1 VQVTQI
7 ITCDFGIVRLGAE
20 TLGLQ
25 GTKKSHSGARSS
37 HRSRM
42 LGGQKLSLVQ
52 WVVGGRSRL
61 GKWVL
66 GG

>member
-20 TLGLQ
+20 ALGLQ
-25 GTKKSHSGARSS
+25 AGTKKSHSGARSS

-42 LGGQKLSLVQ
+42 LGGAEIVFGSAGSGWEKLT
-52 WVVGGRSRL
+52 R
-61 GKWVL
+61 
-66 GG
+66 